1 MTPSPNQAIK
11 QNQEKALMESWT
23 HVEKKPM
30 EGNLYN
36 IIAKN
41 LPRVLQTVCPLILRC
56 THLTF
61 FVCTPHSQ
69 GFQISLLTCGLGLWE
84 VFNSTR

>member
-1 MTPSPNQAIK
+1 MTPSPNQARK

-23 HVEKKPM
+23 HMEKKPM

-41 LPRVLQTVCPLILRC
+41 LPRVLQTVCSLYLQMHPSDI
-56 THLTF
+56 
-61 FVCTPHSQ
+61 FVCTPYSQ
-69 GFQISLLTCGLGLWE
+69 GFQISLLTCELGL
-84 VFNSTR
+84 